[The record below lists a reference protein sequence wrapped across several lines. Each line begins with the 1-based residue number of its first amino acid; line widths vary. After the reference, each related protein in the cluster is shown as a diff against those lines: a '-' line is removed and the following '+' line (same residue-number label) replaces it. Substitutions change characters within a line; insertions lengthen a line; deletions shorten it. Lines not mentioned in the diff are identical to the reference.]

1 MPKTTI
7 LFDLDGTLIDSTD
20 SILNGFHSAFFK
32 FGFTQPNDEQICS
45 LIGHP
50 LEHMFYS
57 LGVPNSLVKDFVDT
71 YKEAYRKT
79 YLEQTKL
86 LEGAEEAVEL
96 ASNIAD
102 IGVVTTKTSKYS
114 IYLLDH
120 LGIGKY
126 FKTVIG
132 KDDVINPKPHP
143 EPILKAL
150 LNLNKSNQNAYMIGD
165 TSMDAIAAKSANITS
180 IGVSCGYEKIDSLSK
195 ICDWVEKNSKEAVER
210 VNIIS
215 NL

>member
-86 LEGAEEAVEL
+86 LDGAEEAVEL

-165 TSMDAIAAKSANITS
+165 TSMDAMAAKSANITS

-210 VNIIS
+210 VNIIT